1 MFGGRR
7 EVILR
12 EKMPLHQ
19 LSEGLLIT
27 RPGGGGER
35 WREGEDG
42 SSSGGGGSVGPW
54 GFITAKQVSWN
65 QISANEVNYQAMR

>member
-42 SSSGGGGSVGPW
+42 SSSGKGGGGRW
-54 GFITAKQVSWN
+54 GLGASLQLN
-65 QISANEVNYQAMR
+65 RSAGTR